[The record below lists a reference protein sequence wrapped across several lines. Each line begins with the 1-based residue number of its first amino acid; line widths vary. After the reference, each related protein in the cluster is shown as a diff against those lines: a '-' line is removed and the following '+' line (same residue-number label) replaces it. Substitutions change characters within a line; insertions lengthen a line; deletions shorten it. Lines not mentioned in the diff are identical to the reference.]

1 MDRPLR
7 VAIVGSGP
15 AGFYAAGALLGAD
28 PPAEVD
34 MIERLPT
41 PWGLVRLGVAPDHPK
56 LKTVSRAFEK
66 IAERPG
72 FRFLGNVEVGRDLH
86 ADDLARLYDAVIYAV
101 GAQTDRR
108 LGIPGE
114 DLPGSWPATEFV
126 AWYNGHPDFQD
137 IPFDLDVERAVVIGV
152 GNVALDIARM
162 LALTREELAP
172 TDTSDAAI
180 DAIASSSLKEIVI
193 VGRRGP
199 AQAAFTTPE
208 MQEMGELAGAD
219 VFIDPADL
227 EGAEPKDTNA
237 ERNLAVM
244 RELAAREAEGKP
256 RRVVFKFFESPV
268 AILGDERVEGIEL
281 VRNVLDE
288 NERAVATDVTETLP
302 CGLVFRSVGY
312 RGVELPGVPFDDRS
326 GTIRNEGGRVGSE
339 MGSFAPGIYCA
350 GWIKRGP
357 TGVIGT
363 NKKDAT
369 ETVELLLEDAASG
382 RLERKPDATAE
393 AVDALLAE
401 RGARVVEYAGWTAI
415 DAAERAAGEKSGRP
429 RVKFCSWDDLLVAA
443 GHSSLH

>member
-1 MDRPLR
+1 MPAERPLR

-15 AGFYAAGALLGAD
+15 AGFYAAGALLSAER
-28 PPAEVD
+28 PAEVD

-66 IAERPG
+66 IADQPG
-72 FRFLGNVEVGRDLH
+72 FRFLGNVEVGRDLTSE
-86 ADDLARLYDAVIYAV
+86 DLTRLYDAVIYAV

-114 DLPGSWPATEFV
+114 DLLGSWPATAFV
-126 AWYNGHPDFQD
+126 AWYNGHPDFQNV
-137 IPFDLDVERAVVIGV
+137 PFDLDVERAVVIGV

-180 DAIASSSLKEIVI
+180 EAIASSSLKEIVI

-208 MQEMGELAGAD
+208 LQEMGELAGSD
-219 VFIDPADL
+219 VVVDPADL

-237 ERNLAVM
+237 ERNLAVLH
-244 RELAAREAEGKP
+244 ELAAKQPEGKP
-256 RRVVFKFFESPV
+256 RRVVFKFFASPV

-288 NERAVATDVTETLP
+288 NERAVATDVTETLE

-326 GTIRNEGGRVGSE
+326 GTIRNDGGRVGDNV
-339 MGSFAPGIYCA
+339 YCA

-369 ETVELLLEDAASG
+369 ETVELLLEDVASG
-382 RLERKPDATAE
+382 RLQPKSEATAE

-401 RGARVVEYAGWTAI
+401 RGVRVVEYAGWTAI
-415 DAAERAAGEKSGRP
+415 DAAERAAGEGSGRP
-429 RVKFCSWDDLLVAA
+429 RVKLCSWDELLAAA
-443 GHSSLH
+443 GHH